1 MFQTLWEAVHKES
14 IGIVLGATAALVT
27 TWYAAYRRRRREMSE
42 INQGKQFQQLEFA
55 YAFVSNNANGQRRLA
70 VRMIGCLPL
79 KTFVAKDA
87 IREHLLGLSRDS
99 AADELNSVIPMD
111 GKLGSFVLRE
121 LHGHLRTLVR
131 ETGDRREWW
140 VMVPILETYRPLHYV
155 APTVLLIRKADLA
168 IFRSFESCRDLLVHH
183 GSDAAKILT
192 LIEVSRKF
200 DAQRERLARAQAT
213 GGSTQYLEEMWLLDL
228 CLPTDV
234 IEPTPHEVATG
245 TLKPFRPAP
254 WDRFSATLATLNLAP
269 QLNPH
274 SSKIEGHDETSSVD
288 DSEWQPKI
296 VRHEAPRA
304 ILQTLS
310 HGVRSH
316 SSIDAAG
323 VVARRLPVD

>member
-1 MFQTLWEAVHKES
+1 MFQTLWEVAHKES

-42 INQGKQFQQLEFA
+42 INRGQQFQQLEFA
-55 YAFVSNNANGQRRLA
+55 YAFVTNNGEGQRRLA

-87 IREHLLGLSRDS
+87 IREHLLGLSHGS
-99 AADELNSVIPMD
+99 AADELNSVIPME

-168 IFRSFESCRDLLVHH
+168 IFKSFESCRDLLVHH

-192 LIEVSRKF
+192 LMEVSRKF
-200 DAQRERLARAQAT
+200 EAQRARLAAAMAT
-213 GGSTQYLEEMWLLDL
+213 GASTQYLEEMWLLDL
-228 CLPTDV
+228 CLSTDV
-234 IEPTPHEVATG
+234 IEPTPHEVKTG
-245 TLKPFRPAP
+245 ALKPFRPAP
-254 WDRFSATLATLNLAP
+254 WDRFSATLHALKLEREPGSASIAETARR
-269 QLNPH
+269 
-274 SSKIEGHDETSSVD
+274 DELSDED
-288 DSEWQPKI
+288 DDD
-296 VRHEAPRA
+296 
-304 ILQTLS
+304 
-310 HGVRSH
+310 G
-316 SSIDAAG
+316 DAAELLNESR
-323 VVARRLPVD
+323 VLSSAPD